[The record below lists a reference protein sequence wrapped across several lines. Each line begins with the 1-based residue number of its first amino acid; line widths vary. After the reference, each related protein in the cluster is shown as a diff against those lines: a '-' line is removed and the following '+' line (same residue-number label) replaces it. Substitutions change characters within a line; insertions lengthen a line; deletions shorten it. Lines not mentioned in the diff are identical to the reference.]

1 MQSDLEQEISNA
13 LVQKKPTESTFFTT
27 THTDDFCSGL
37 VTKIFTVERRLYSIP
52 FETCLVSHSGIVC
65 ETTRK
70 KAYLIEFCENYPVL
84 THDVTSTW
92 NFKPTTR
99 WQYGGYTFKRD
110 YYGARVPVVSYN
122 VQYVAKLF

>member
-1 MQSDLEQEISNA
+1 M
-13 LVQKKPTESTFFTT
+13 
-27 THTDDFCSGL
+27 
-37 VTKIFTVERRLYSIP
+37 
-52 FETCLVSHSGIVC
+52 C

-70 KAYLIEFCENYPVL
+70 KAYLLEFCENYPVL

-92 NFKPTTR
+92 SFKPTTK

-122 VQYVAKLF
+122 V